1 MSRPPEAPPDFAP
14 ADREGSL
21 EAPTRRPLAW
31 RDAEFYDV
39 EALERE
45 LERVYDICHGCR
57 RCFSL
62 CNAFPTLFDAVDAS
76 AGGEVAGIEKKVYWD
91 VVDHCYLCDM
101 CFMSKCPYVPPHP
114 WNIDFPHLM
123 LRAKAKRF
131 RDEGAPWRDRLL
143 ADTDGVGSLAGIP
156 VVAEIVNAVNATAAN
171 VPELASWARDGWDI
185 VAPVPSCVVMF
196 KQELPLMF
204 PCDADVRVV
213 ADAFHDPFE
222 YLAERHKGGNLR
234 TDFKARLGKIAYL
247 VP

>member
-76 AGGEVAGIEKKVYWD
+76 AGGEVAGIEKKGYWQ
-91 VVDHCYLCDM
+91 VVGPGYLCQM
-101 CFMSKCPYVPPHP
+101 GTMTRC
-114 WNIDFPHLM
+114 
-123 LRAKAKRF
+123 
-131 RDEGAPWRDRLL
+131 
-143 ADTDGVGSLAGIP
+143 
-156 VVAEIVNAVNATAAN
+156 
-171 VPELASWARDGWDI
+171 
-185 VAPVPSCVVMF
+185 
-196 KQELPLMF
+196 
-204 PCDADVRVV
+204 PCDT
-213 ADAFHDPFE
+213 ADASQV
-222 YLAERHKGGNLR
+222 AC
-234 TDFKARLGKIAYL
+234 
-247 VP
+247 